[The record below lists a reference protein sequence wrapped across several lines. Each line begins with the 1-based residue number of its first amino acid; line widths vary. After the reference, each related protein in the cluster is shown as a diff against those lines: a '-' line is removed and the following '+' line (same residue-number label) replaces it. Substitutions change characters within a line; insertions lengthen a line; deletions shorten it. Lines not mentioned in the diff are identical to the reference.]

1 MMFLSRGKV
10 KILSSGLLVMNI
22 FLVSLLFRDK
32 KKNWIFSGCR
42 VWETLNCFLDKTI
55 SESRQYSKAQSA
67 MKIIELHSSR
77 VIRND
82 PWYQRNDFM
91 QLNFVKEKCQ
101 TDKLLFFRPY
111 VHQSWRT
118 PLRCDIIYIF
128 FLKAQ
133 KTRWIIGAVWRNEQE
148 RCFTRC
154 ITGDGE
160 GGKKKSENKWRDVEM
175 QKWWKRG
182 NESEM

>member
-1 MMFLSRGKV
+1 MIKKKLNIFGL
-10 KILSSGLLVMNI
+10 SGLGN
-22 FLVSLLFRDK
+22 
-32 KKNWIFSGCR
+32 
-42 VWETLNCFLDKTI
+42 TNCFLDKTI

-133 KTRWIIGAVWRNEQE
+133 KNTVNHRGSLEKW
-148 RCFTRC
+148 
-154 ITGDGE
+154 TGKMFHALYNWGRR
-160 GGKKKSENKWRDVEM
+160 GRKKKSENKWRDVEM